1 MTVWGVLVA
10 SGIGSRFGGPKHSAM
25 LQGRPLWHW
34 GRDALLEGGVDD
46 IVLVGDLPGGVAGGA
61 RRRDSVAAGLAEVA
75 DNVEYVLVH
84 DAARPLASPALV
96 RRVIRRLVDGDVDG
110 VVPVLPVGDTI
121 KEVVEGFV
129 VATIPR
135 PALHAAQT
143 PQGFVAA
150 VLRDAH
156 RAHDDDATDDAALVE
171 AAGGKIAVVAGEAAA
186 LKVTY
191 PRDLAVVA
199 MLLEEEDAGG

>member
-1 MTVWGVLVA
+1 
-10 SGIGSRFGGPKHSAM
+10 
-25 LQGRPLWHW
+25 LWQW

-46 IVLVGDLPGGVAGGA
+46 VVLVGDLPGGVEGGA

-75 DNVEYVLVH
+75 DDARYVLVH
-84 DAARPLASPALV
+84 DAARPLASAALV
-96 RRVIRRLVDGDVDG
+96 RRVIERLVAGGVDG
-110 VVPVLPVGDTI
+110 VIPVVPVGDTI
-121 KEVVEGFV
+121 KEVADGIV

-135 PALHAAQT
+135 AALHAAQT

-150 VLRDAH
+150 ALREAH

-171 AAGGKIAVVAGEAAA
+171 AAGGKVAVVAGETAA

-191 PRDLAVVA
+191 PLDLAVAA
-199 MLLEEEDAGG
+199 MLLEGEEAGT